1 MDDRELVESC
11 LRGERDAWRR
21 MVREH
26 DWKISKVLW
35 RMGARRELDDLRQ
48 EVWARLLARDA
59 AALRRFRG
67 EHEGSLRVF
76 LGTVARTTALDHF
89 RGQRPPPFPLEDAAA
104 PSPED
109 ALVDEQRRALVS
121 RALEA
126 AVAEAEHPARD
137 RDIARLHFLDGL
149 SAAEIAATGLGLSAR
164 GVEAVLRRIRAR
176 LQQILRDE
184 KP

>member
-1 MDDRELVESC
+1 MDDRELVEAC
-11 LRGERDAWRR
+11 LRGERHAWHRL
-21 MVREH
+21 VREH

-35 RMGARRELDDLRQ
+35 RMGARHELDDLRQ

-67 EHEGSLRVF
+67 EHAGSLRVF
-76 LGTVARTTALDHF
+76 LGIVARTAALDHF
-89 RGQRPPPFPLEDAAA
+89 RAQRGLPARDEPHA

-109 ALVDEQRRALVS
+109 ALVEEQRRALLT

-126 AVAEAEHPARD
+126 AVADAEHPGRD
-137 RDIARLHFLDGL
+137 RDILRLHFLDGHT
-149 SAAEIAATGLGLSAR
+149 AAEIAAMGIGLSAR
-164 GVEAVLRRIRAR
+164 GVEAVLRRARAR
-176 LQQILRDE
+176 LQQILKNE